1 MHRRSNWKRRNA
13 LCERPLSPTLAGVLL
28 NRRRPMVQLFI
39 RRPAMPPLSPPRTAH
54 SAVLFVA
61 LVKVSP
67 RLLNLELFHPF
78 DFVTRWVTCQLPHL
92 RDESELWPWYWNNEL
107 LNWAGPCFTT
117 VSGGECRSASAPY
130 DRHLTVS
137 IFVSEMDGQCA
148 ESSVSHRHFQ
158 RGNGSKFSKSES
170 DCSDWFLSV
179 KIFLPALTFCIVF
192 VEWSA
197 TLRFITDIIYCRAH
211 ILSPILFDKIVFRHL
226 AVLISNLRRFGQ
238 NIQHHHPATFTER
251 WKIPLRPRRSKQA
264 NSTFYD

>member
-39 RRPAMPPLSPPRTAH
+39 RRPAMPPLSPPRAAH

-78 DFVTRWVTCQLPHL
+78 DFVNRWVTCQLPHL
-92 RDESELWPWYWNNEL
+92 SDESELWPWYWNNEL

-117 VSGGECRSASAPY
+117 VPGGECRSASAPY
-130 DRHLTVS
+130 DQHLTVS

-148 ESSVSHRHFQ
+148 ESSVSHRHSQ
-158 RGNGSKFSKSES
+158 WGNGSKFSKSES

-211 ILSPILFDKIVFRHL
+211 ILRSLRKVKNFWPNCVSSFGRFNLKFAKIW
-226 AVLISNLRRFGQ
+226 
-238 NIQHHHPATFTER
+238 T
-251 WKIPLRPRRSKQA
+251 K
-264 NSTFYD
+264 